1 MTTTATT
8 SVSRRDLVLAALET
22 TPDGLTRDEV
32 AEVAGT
38 TPCYA
43 STLLGSLVREG
54 LALRQGGHQ
63 FGVRWLAVRL
73 GGEQRARRSGVD
85 MHAAFKRLGKLG
97 AERAKCELRILEIDA
112 SIEAIKDVLGAE

>member
-1 MTTTATT
+1 M
-8 SVSRRDLVLAALET
+8 LAALET
-22 TPDGLTRDEV
+22 SPDGLTRDEV

-54 LALRQGGHQ
+54 LAHRQGGHQ
-63 FGVRWLAVRL
+63 FGVRWRAVKL
-73 GGEQRARRSGVD
+73 GNEQAARRSGVD
-85 MHAAFKRLGKLG
+85 LAAAFNRLRRLTM
-97 AERAKCELRILEIDA
+97 ERAKCELRILEIDA